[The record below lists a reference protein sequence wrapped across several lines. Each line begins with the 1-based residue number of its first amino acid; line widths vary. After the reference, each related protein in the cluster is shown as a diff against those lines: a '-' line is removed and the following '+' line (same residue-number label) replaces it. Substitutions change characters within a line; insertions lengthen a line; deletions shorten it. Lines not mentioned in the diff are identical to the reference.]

1 MAVHC
6 IVPARMGSSRFPGK
20 PLIKILGKEMIVRTM
35 ERARLAHCFDR
46 IVCATDSEEIAEVVS
61 KVGFDY
67 VLTGP
72 AATGSDRV
80 AQAAKVLDLDLVVN
94 LQGDEPLV
102 EPTLLADVAKTLES
116 HPDEWVTVACP
127 LDPGEAKVPSV
138 VKVLVEGDYALDFS
152 RSVAVEDAVRQPD
165 AADQLRSPLPGLFS
179 PKAAQLHRIGDV
191 LGDGQK
197 RQQAE
202 ALVDHRGVLA
212 AVAVEVER
220 GGRLPVEQD
229 FTLRGQHQPGHQRQQ
244 RAFAGA
250 GFAHQRVE
258 LPLFKG
264 AVYAV
269 ERVDGLIFVLV
280 TVSNTADLEN

>member
-152 RSVAVEDAVRQPD
+152 RSVAVEDAARWFQHQGIYAYSRRCRDEFSSLPQNKVELERSLEQMRVLGRRPIRIV
-165 AADQLRSPLPGLFS
+165 RSPYRS
-179 PKAAQLHRIGDV
+179 ISVDV
-191 LGDGQK
+191 PSD
-197 RQQAE
+197 
-202 ALVDHRGVLA
+202 VS
-212 AVAVEVER
+212 AVEGALKR
-220 GGRLPVEQD
+220 G
-229 FTLRGQHQPGHQRQQ
+229 
-244 RAFAGA
+244 
-250 GFAHQRVE
+250 
-258 LPLFKG
+258 
-264 AVYAV
+264 
-269 ERVDGLIFVLV
+269 
-280 TVSNTADLEN
+280 